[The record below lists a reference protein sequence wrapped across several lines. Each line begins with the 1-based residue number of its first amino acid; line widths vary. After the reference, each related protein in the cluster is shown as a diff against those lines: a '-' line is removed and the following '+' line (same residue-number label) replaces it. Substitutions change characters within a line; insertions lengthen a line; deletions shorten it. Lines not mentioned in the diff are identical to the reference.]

1 MFCTEVAALI
11 PNKPVYN
18 HSVQIVQNRDTLIDA
33 RSMEEPNIPSP
44 PPPKTHSFSHPAAPS
59 DAILRKN
66 RALGV
71 QRGSHQTQIPFLL
84 GYSKTLCLCFD
95 IHGLATQF
103 ILTWSG
109 VCVRVCACVC
119 VCVCVCVCA
128 TNKCSERK
136 QKEVPPAIKGKLQM
150 HFSLPPA
157 H

>member
-1 MFCTEVAALI
+1 MAALI

-18 HSVQIVQNRDTLIDA
+18 HSVQIVQNRDALIEA
-33 RSMEEPNIPSP
+33 RSMEEPNIPPTP
-44 PPPKTHSFSHPAAPS
+44 PPNTHTFSHPAAPS

-66 RALGV
+66 RALGM

-84 GYSKTLCLCFD
+84 GYSKMLCLCFD
-95 IHGLATQF
+95 IHCLATQF

-109 VCVRVCACVC
+109 